1 MRRAETKREERRPE
15 RKDDRFNDRFDR
27 REDGSRRQGGSQ
39 GFRKRGSPESEN
51 EARFGFG
58 RSGVADFKRKKDSR
72 YVNIL
77 CFTMIMQCYCIF
89 IVGGT
94 YVPMLAAYDCSKVSE
109 AGLRSAS
116 CLHLRQ
122 ELVQT
127 EEMLGLM
134 KTDFLMSEAVS
145 CEARIRMEKWYCGT
159 ASHVHVLD
167 VPHEAQLELSM
178 EECRTTYHTGK
189 YAFDGRYFSVNVG
202 VQNSHSFVVNGSLN
216 AFNEFGSENIACK
229 TLGVYAHEN
238 WFPSGF
244 GIGTLN
250 IVVKTKPVMI
260 KDNLVIDAD
269 QQVVVG
275 KFVGLHLWA
284 EPVSHFFPYVVR
296 KPSSLSKVMFQDKF
310 NLTKWN
316 GQMYVENLER
326 NILVQVLKTETFSL
340 QHLDFTI
347 LVTELDGVKFLV
359 KPQAAVRSYF
369 GDILR
374 QESSFDI
381 NSMFLASRERNER
394 VMEWYSISKCTPNDL
409 NTNMQVKQGYKV
421 VFLGE
426 IARYEKCTRVD
437 IPIKTGENLGCAVGH
452 LLLNY
457 NGMNIGVQEYSRL
470 IASTTQVKMANCT
483 ENPIFL
489 KLTDNL
495 FVGNTGDGLQILHI
509 ENVKSEHIGQKIY
522 TSDEKT
528 FLADFN
534 GTIRYNG
541 LEDLEDFGGQASKLD
556 IVEEKMSFLEEIMSP
571 VYSIDH
577 LFTYMLPLLLKL
589 LVLGSIFIAA
599 IIIVYCVG
607 SWCYKKRYTEEEF
620 NART

>member
-1 MRRAETKREERRPE
+1 MRRADRVEPKREERRPE
-15 RKDDRFNDRFDR
+15 RKDDR
-27 REDGSRRQGGSQ
+27 REAGSRRQGGSQ

-51 EARFGFG
+51 ETRYGYG
-58 RSGVADFKRKKDSR
+58 RGGIDFKRPKDSR

-89 IVGGT
+89 IVGSV
-94 YVPMLAAYDCSKVSE
+94 YVPKLAAYDCSKVSE

-167 VPHEAQLELSM
+167 VPHEAQLKVSM
-178 EECRTTYHTGK
+178 EECRTIYHTGK
-189 YAFDGRYFSVNVG
+189 YVFDGRYFPVNVG
-202 VQNSHSFVVNGSLN
+202 IQNSHSFVVNGSLN
-216 AFNEFGSENIACK
+216 AYNDYTGSENIACK
-229 TLGVYAHEN
+229 TLGVYAHQD

-244 GIGTLN
+244 GIGTLS
-250 IVVKTKPVMI
+250 IVVKIKPVMV
-260 KDNLVIDAD
+260 KGNLVIDSD

-296 KPSSLSKVMFQDKF
+296 KPSSLFKVMFQDRF
-310 NLTKWN
+310 NITRWN
-316 GQMYVENLER
+316 GNQYVENSER
-326 NILVQVLKTETFSL
+326 NILVQVLKTEKFSL

-359 KPQAAVRSYF
+359 GPQAAVRSYF

-374 QESSFDI
+374 QESSYDI

-394 VMEWYSISKCTPNDL
+394 EMEWYSISKCTPNDL
-409 NTNMQVKQGYKV
+409 STNIQVKQGYRV

-437 IPIKTGENLGCAVGH
+437 IPIKTGEDLGCAVGH
-452 LLLNY
+452 LLLDY
-457 NGMNIGVQEYSRL
+457 NGKNIGVQEYSRL
-470 IASTTQVKMANCT
+470 IVSVSQVKMANCT
-483 ENPIFL
+483 DNPIFL

-495 FVGNTGDGLQILHI
+495 FVGNSGNGLQILHI

-522 TSDEKT
+522 TSDEET

-556 IVEEKMSFLEEIMSP
+556 IVEEKMSFFDEIMSP
-571 VYSIDH
+571 MYNIEH
-577 LFTYMLPLLLKL
+577 LFTHILPLFLKL
-589 LVLGSIFIAA
+589 LILGSILVAV
-599 IIIVYCVG
+599 IITVYCVG
-607 SWCYKKRYTEEEF
+607 SWCYKKRYTQEEF